1 MNEIRTISM
10 LVKKLAKKNTLDKKD
25 RKDLDKL
32 SKLLKKYH
40 VVAVIDDV
48 KKIYPLK
55 YKNV

>member
-25 RKDLDKL
+25 KKDLDKL

-40 VVAVIDDV
+40 VSMDT
-48 KKIYPLK
+48 LLRCSC
-55 YKNV
+55 